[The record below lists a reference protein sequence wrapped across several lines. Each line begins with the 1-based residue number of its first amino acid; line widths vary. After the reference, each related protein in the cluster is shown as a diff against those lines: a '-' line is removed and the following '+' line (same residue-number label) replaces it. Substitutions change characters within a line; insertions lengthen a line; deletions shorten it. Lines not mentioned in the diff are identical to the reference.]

1 MSNTLCTEVI
11 DNMADVLDG
20 SADQRLL
27 DHIADCDAC
36 RDARHDAERARLL
49 VEKAGADFV
58 VPADL
63 ETRLAAALEKRKPAA
78 APLPAAVTAPTAA
91 PPAPARPAPARTTR
105 TRDWRRI
112 GIAAATSIAIGAA
125 AAVIVRL
132 GHGPSG
138 PGVAGADSWQGR
150 IARVSRAGGGA
161 GGLTRCDR
169 DGRSCAPIENGAD
182 VAP

>member
-1 MSNTLCTEVI
+1 MSDTRCEEVI

-20 SADQRLL
+20 SAAQHVL

-36 RDARHDAERARLL
+36 RDARHDAERARVL

-63 ETRLAAALEKRKPAA
+63 EARLAAALEKRKPAA
-78 APLPAAVTAPTAA
+78 APAAAPTPATAA
-91 PPAPARPAPARTTR
+91 PARAVSVRPKR

-112 GIAAATSIAIGAA
+112 GIAAAASIAMGSA

-132 GHGPSG
+132 AHGPSG
-138 PGVAGADSWQGR
+138 PGV
-150 IARVSRAGGGA
+150 
-161 GGLTRCDR
+161 
-169 DGRSCAPIENGAD
+169 
-182 VAP
+182 